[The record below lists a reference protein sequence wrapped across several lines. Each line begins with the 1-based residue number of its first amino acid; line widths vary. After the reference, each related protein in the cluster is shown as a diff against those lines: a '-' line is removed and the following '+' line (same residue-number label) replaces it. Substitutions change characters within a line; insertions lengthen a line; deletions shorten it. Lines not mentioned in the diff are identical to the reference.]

1 MSAATVPRSEHKYE
15 ALRRQLLA
23 DITARLRPHDAL
35 PTERE
40 LMQRYG
46 VSRMTVREALSRL
59 ADDGRIYRVQGSGSY
74 VADPGTIRKSLTL
87 TSFSE
92 DITARRMTPG
102 ATLLALD
109 RAEADAAVARD
120 LALSPGDPVVRI
132 VRLRTADGA
141 PMCLERVWLP
151 ELLVPDLIEAGIGES
166 LYDALA
172 TYGLDPQ
179 HADQTI
185 RATVVNAEEA
195 HLLDVPA
202 HSPALHVSRI
212 TYDALGRAVER
223 AHSLY
228 RADRYDFHLS
238 VSRRGRPRV
247 PGPQRPGPQRPSP
260 QRSSP
265 QSKQP

>member
-1 MSAATVPRSEHKYE
+1 MTDVTTAPRGEPKYE

-23 DITARLRPHDAL
+23 DITAGMQPHDAL

-40 LMQRYG
+40 LMARYG
-46 VSRMTVREALSRL
+46 VSRMTVRESLSRL
-59 ADDGRIYRVQGSGSY
+59 ADEGRIYRVQGSGSY
-74 VADPGTIRKSLTL
+74 VADPGTIRKSLAL

-102 ATLLALD
+102 ARLLHLD
-109 RAEADAAVARD
+109 RADADVAVARD

-132 VRLRTADGA
+132 VRLRTADGE

-151 ELLVPDLIEAGIGES
+151 ELLVPGLVDAGVGQS

-172 TYGLDPQ
+172 GYGLDPQ

-185 RATVVNAEEA
+185 RATVVTPEEA
-195 HLLDVPA
+195 LLLDVPA

-212 TYDALGRAVER
+212 TYDSLGRAVER
-223 AHSLY
+223 GHSVY

-238 VSRRGRPRV
+238 VSRRGRPR
-247 PGPQRPGPQRPSP
+247 PARPRV
-260 QRSSP
+260 
-265 QSKQP
+265 KLT

>member
-1 MSAATVPRSEHKYE
+1 MTEATTTRRGEPKYE

-23 DITARLRPHDAL
+23 EIAAGMQPHDAL
-35 PTERE
+35 PTERD
-40 LMQRYG
+40 LMQRYV

-59 ADDGRIYRVQGSGSY
+59 ADEGRIYRVQGSGSY
-74 VADPGTIRKSLTL
+74 VADPGTIRKSLAL

-102 ATLLALD
+102 ARLLTLD
-109 RAEADAAVARD
+109 RAEADVAVARD
-120 LALSPGDPVVRI
+120 LALSPGDPVVQV
-132 VRLRTADGA
+132 VRLRTADGE
-141 PMCLERVWLP
+141 PMCLEHVWLP
-151 ELLVPDLIEAGIGES
+151 ERLVPGLVEAGVGES

-172 TYGLDPQ
+172 GYGLDPQ

-185 RATVVNAEEA
+185 RATVLTPDEA
-195 HLLDVPA
+195 RLLEVPA

-223 AHSLY
+223 GHSVY

-238 VSRRGRPRV
+238 VSRRGRS
-247 PGPQRPGPQRPSP
+247 RPGRPVAKPQ
-260 QRSSP
+260 
-265 QSKQP
+265 